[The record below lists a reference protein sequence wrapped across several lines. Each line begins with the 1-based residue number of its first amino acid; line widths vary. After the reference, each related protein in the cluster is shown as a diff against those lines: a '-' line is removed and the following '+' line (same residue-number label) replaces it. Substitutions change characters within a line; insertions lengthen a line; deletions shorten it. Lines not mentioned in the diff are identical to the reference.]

1 MAVAFWTSRIVYVAA
16 KLCLA
21 DHLSNAPK
29 SADELAG
36 ETGTHAPS
44 LYRVMRTLASLGIL
58 TEDDGTHQFALT
70 PLGEALQSGAPGS
83 AHATILT
90 LAGDWAW
97 RGWEHLLYSV
107 ETGKS
112 GYEKSLGMLPMFDR
126 LAKSPRDASLFSE
139 TMIGFHGAEPA
150 TVAAAYDFSGLTTI
164 VDVGEA
170 TGNLLTTILGS
181 QPRTRGILFDLPHVV
196 SDAPA
201 LIRHAG

>member
-1 MAVAFWTSRIVYVAA
+1 MTTRNLRESFEKLELAKLEAEKQHPDDMPGNNHSNTETAPPHAQLIQMALAFWTSRIVYVAA
-16 KLCLA
+16 KLGLA
-21 DHLSNAPK
+21 DHLSNGPK

-58 TEDDGTHQFALT
+58 TEEDGF
-70 PLGEALQSGAPGS
+70 
-83 AHATILT
+83 
-90 LAGDWAW
+90 DW
-97 RGWEHLLYSV
+97 
-107 ETGKS
+107 
-112 GYEKSLGMLPMFDR
+112 

-150 TVAAAYDFSGLTTI
+150 AVAAAYDFSGLTTI
-164 VDVGEA
+164 VDVGGA

-196 SDAPA
+196 SDIFSRTSSIIGANS
-201 LIRHAG
+201 R